1 MYLRSSAYALSY
13 AANDIVLII
22 LWIMASI
29 DNISYLPM
37 IVCFVMFF
45 INDMYGFFNWRKMKK
60 RQTEK

>member
-22 LWIMASI
+22 LWIMASL

-37 IVCFVMFF
+37 IVCFAMFF
-45 INDMYGFFNWRKMKK
+45 INDIYGFINWRRMKK